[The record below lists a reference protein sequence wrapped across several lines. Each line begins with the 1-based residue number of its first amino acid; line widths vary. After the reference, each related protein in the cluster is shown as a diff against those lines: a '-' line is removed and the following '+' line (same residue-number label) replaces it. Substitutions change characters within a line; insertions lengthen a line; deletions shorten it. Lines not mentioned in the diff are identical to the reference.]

1 MEPAPLPSHWV
12 GMFVGYK
19 RDAMYYERCVKDIR
33 DIMRD
38 VTSQYANKDMK
49 LILIESMLSDILS
62 HEYELEGVDTDKPN
76 YGMFE

>member
-19 RDAMYYERCVKDIR
+19 RDAMYYERCVKD
-33 DIMRD
+33 MRD
-38 VTSQYANKDMK
+38 RMREVTSQYANKGMK
-49 LILIESMLSDILS
+49 LTLIESMLSNILS
-62 HEYELEGVDTDKPN
+62 HEYEPEGVDTDKHN